1 MHRPASRRGAA
12 TPPIAARTTYDMARA
27 LPLTRRVPRAELRPG
42 DVVFWSSA
50 PNGVN
55 TSYSTVYHT
64 GIYLGNGWTI
74 NSHGDG
80 DGVTLNSMASGW
92 FHDAFAFGWH
102 VLPAGR

>member
-1 MHRPASRRGAA
+1 
-12 TPPIAARTTYDMARA
+12 MARA
-27 LPLTRRVPRAELRPG
+27 LPVSKRVPRSQLRPG

-55 TSYSTVYHT
+55 TAYGTVYHT
-64 GIYLGNGWTI
+64 GIYLGNGWAI